1 MKISKVTWFI
11 VIIGIAIIGAVG
23 LYMLYQDEM
32 DEQDTLNDSI
42 AAAQATLPT
51 IIAERTSLEEQL
63 AEIEVELAAAQ
74 ALLTEAYT
82 LFPEDVPS
90 IYYGDVLFFWAR
102 TLDIRVTS
110 FTATGPFKLV
120 DSDTNYTANT
130 FTVTV
135 ESEEVESIMN
145 YLTIL
150 EYDDDFDTTRMNTIT
165 VTIREADPGAEE
177 PELPTADIN
186 ITSLSYEGG

>member
-1 MKISKVTWFI
+1 MKISKITWFI
-11 VIIGIAIIGAVG
+11 LIIGIAVIGAAG

-51 IIAERTSLEEQL
+51 IIAERNSLEEQL
-63 AEIEVELAAAQ
+63 AGLEVELTEAQ

-82 LFPEDVPS
+82 LFPDDVPS

-102 TLDIRVTS
+102 ALDIRVLG
-110 FTATGPFKLV
+110 FTATGPFSLV
-120 DSDTNYTANT
+120 DSGTNYTANT
-130 FTVTV
+130 FTVAIV
-135 ESEEVESIMN
+135 SEEVASIMN

-150 EYDDDFDTTRMNTIT
+150 EYDDDFDTTRINAITATIT
-165 VTIREADPGAEE
+165 QADPETEE
-177 PELPTADIN
+177 PELHYADIN
-186 ITSLSYEGG
+186 ITTLSYEGG